1 MSSQCRGTHG
11 LLSDHILLNP
21 RKRFAQWESSSQ
33 TFVTNEALGSQGK
46 DEEREER
53 ETFWRS
59 ILTSR
64 HTDFFRPC
72 DGSRTEQS
80 RAIAQVWTRQRK
92 KLPETSYIV
101 LYSLSLLWKKGE
113 SLLHFTRQS
122 GKGIEQM
129 LGNHCPVFLCP
140 FPFLGREKG
149 LVLSRK
155 AKGLAPFSYPQFKTH
170 RNQDSHKKSKLRS
183 NKWTLFEGRGKS

>member
-1 MSSQCRGTHG
+1 MKERILHQDVAG
-11 LLSDHILLNP
+11 LTRRWALNVGGPMGFYPTISYLILGKGSHNENHLL
-21 RKRFAQWESSSQ
+21 KHSSQ
-33 TFVTNEALGSQGK
+33 TKSLALTYRVKTKRGK
-46 DEEREER
+46 K
-53 ETFWRS
+53 ETWWRS
-59 ILTSR
+59 ILTSW

-101 LYSLSLLWKKGE
+101 LDSLSLLWKKGE
-113 SLLHFTRQS
+113 SLLNFTRQS

-140 FPFLGREKG
+140 FP
-149 LVLSRK
+149 
-155 AKGLAPFSYPQFKTH
+155 
-170 RNQDSHKKSKLRS
+170 LRS
-183 NKWTLFEGRGKS
+183 WKGKGFSQG